1 MYLLIVIE
9 SVERLDIS
17 IVHVV
22 TVLASIASR
31 GDCVALQ
38 AYDELLHQPA
48 ATNLAVS
55 VCKTSSS
62 HACSNTAGR
71 PQTCLSTTL

>member
-17 IVHVV
+17 IDVV